1 MNILITGICGFV
13 GSTLARRLLEMRADL
28 AIVGMDNLIRPG
40 SEIHRETLRSLGI
53 RLVHGDIR
61 SASDF
66 EGLPKLDYVIDAAAL
81 PSVLAGVDGQTSS
94 RQLMEHNLHGTINIL
109 ERCKRD
115 AAGFILFNTSR
126 VYSIPPLT
134 ALPLLIDAEAYV
146 PDFDRIA
153 IAGMSRQGLDE
164 RFSTNPPL
172 SLYGASKLTSEI
184 LALEYGSSFGFPV
197 WSNRCGVL
205 AGGGQL
211 GRPDQGVFSYW
222 IHGWRERRPLRYVGF
237 DGQGHQVR
245 DCLHPR
251 DMAGVLL
258 KQMDCTGNDKRRVQ
272 NLSGGME
279 SATSL
284 AQLSRWCE
292 GRLGKHSVAGDSTSR
307 PHDVPWLVLDS
318 SLATAQWGWKP
329 QTPKEDIFE
338 EIARHAEAHPD
349 WLSLSSP
356 GSGAR

>member
-13 GSTLARRLLEMRADL
+13 GSVLARRLLELREDM

-40 SEIHRETLRSLGI
+40 SEIHREALSALGI

-66 EGLPKLDYVIDAAAL
+66 EGLPKLDCVIDAAAL

-94 RQLMEHNLHGTINIL
+94 RQLIEHNLYGTVNIL

-115 AAGFILFNTSR
+115 SAGYILFNTSR
-126 VYSIPPLT
+126 VYSIPPLA
-134 ALPLLIDAEAYV
+134 ALPLLVDAEAYV
-146 PDFDRIA
+146 PDFDRIE
-153 IAGMSRQGLDE
+153 IDGLSRRGLDE

-172 SLYGASKLTSEI
+172 SLYGASKRTSELI
-184 LALEYGSSFGFPV
+184 ALEYGSSFDFPV

-205 AGGGQL
+205 AGGGQF

-222 IHGWRERRPLRYVGF
+222 IHGWSERKPLRHAGF
-237 DGQGHQVR
+237 DGRGHQVR

-251 DMAGVLL
+251 DMAELL
-258 KQMDCTGNDKRRVQ
+258 VQQMDYPGTDKQRVQ

-284 AQLSRWCE
+284 AQLSRWCA
-292 GRLGKHSVAGDSTSR
+292 GRLGNHSVTDDSTSR
-307 PHDVPWLVLDS
+307 PYDVPWLVLDS

-356 GSGAR
+356 RSDAR

>member
-1 MNILITGICGFV
+1 MKILITGGCGFV
-13 GSTLARRLLEMRADL
+13 GSVLARSLLEARAGL
-28 AIVGMDNLIRPG
+28 EIVGMDNLIRPG
-40 SEIHRETLRSLGI
+40 SEIHRRTLNALGV

-94 RQLMEHNLHGTINIL
+94 RQLMEHNLYGTVNIL

-115 AAGFILFNTSR
+115 GAGYILFNTSR
-126 VYSIPPLT
+126 VYSIPPLA
-134 ALPLLIDAEAYV
+134 ALPLQVDAEAYV
-146 PDFDRIA
+146 PDFNLVEIE
-153 IAGMSRQGLDE
+153 GMSHRGLDE

-172 SLYGASKLTSEI
+172 SLYGTSKLTSEI
-184 LALEYGSSFGFPV
+184 IALEYGSSFGFPV

-211 GRPDQGVFSYW
+211 GRPDQGVFAYW
-222 IHGWRERRPLRYVGF
+222 IHSWRERKPLRYVGF
-237 DGQGHQVR
+237 DGRGHQVR

-251 DMAGVLL
+251 DLVELLL
-258 KQMDCTGNDKRRVQ
+258 KQMDYCGNDKPRVQ

-292 GRLGKHSVAGDSTSR
+292 GRFGKHPVGSDAASR

-318 SLATAQWGWKP
+318 RLAKAQWGWEP
-329 QTPKEDIFE
+329 HTPKEAIFE
-338 EIARHAEAHPD
+338 EIARHAEEHPD
-349 WLSLSSP
+349 WLSLSAPSIGVP
-356 GSGAR
+356 